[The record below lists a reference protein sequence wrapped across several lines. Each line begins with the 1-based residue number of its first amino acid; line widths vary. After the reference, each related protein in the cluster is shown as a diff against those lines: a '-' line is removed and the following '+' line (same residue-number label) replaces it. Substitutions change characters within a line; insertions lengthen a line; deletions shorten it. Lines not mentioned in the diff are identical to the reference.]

1 MIITHKSQY
10 NDKVLVISRIM
21 IIERVKFNTINQI
34 IYKITHQLKR
44 KVIKYTEY
52 NLINSI
58 IITPN

>member
-1 MIITHKSQY
+1 MMIITHKSQY

-44 KVIKYTEY
+44 KVILKSRAGGT
-52 NLINSI
+52 
-58 IITPN
+58 